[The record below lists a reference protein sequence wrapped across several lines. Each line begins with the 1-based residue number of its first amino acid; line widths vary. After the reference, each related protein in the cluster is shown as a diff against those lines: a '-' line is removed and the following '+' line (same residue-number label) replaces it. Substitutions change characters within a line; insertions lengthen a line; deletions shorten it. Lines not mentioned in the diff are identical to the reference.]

1 MQVAAPQGATLHFQL
16 KPFATASHLQRVQL
30 TINGHAAARW
40 SFDSSEEQ
48 NVSVDVLPEMIDPN
62 GFLSIRFSLPDA
74 QYPQELGL
82 PRDDRRRAI
91 GFISMN
97 VNEERQHAPK

>member
-1 MQVAAPQGATLHFQL
+1 
-16 KPFATASHLQRVQL
+16 
-30 TINGHAAARW
+30 
-40 SFDSSEEQ
+40 
-48 NVSVDVLPEMIDPN
+48 MIDPN